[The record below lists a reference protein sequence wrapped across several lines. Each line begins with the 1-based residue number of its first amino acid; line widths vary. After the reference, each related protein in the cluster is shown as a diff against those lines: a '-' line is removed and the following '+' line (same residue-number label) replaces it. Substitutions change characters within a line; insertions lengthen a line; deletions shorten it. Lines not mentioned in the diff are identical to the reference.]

1 MSYIMLALGWI
12 LKLCNMLVGNYGVTI
27 IMFTILVKAILLPM
41 MVKQQ
46 RSMTKTQKLQ
56 PLLNELQQKYAN
68 DKEKLNMKP

>member
-41 MVKQQ
+41 M
-46 RSMTKTQKLQ
+46 
-56 PLLNELQQKYAN
+56 
-68 DKEKLNMKP
+68 